1 MKDELILLVKEIAT
15 AAEKSFL
22 SLFENKESYYYCVL
36 ITTGEALPPFIS
48 AWSREALEV
57 FRKETSDED
66 ADLSKWFYGDSPY
79 FNFGEE
85 NFEIVRE
92 LFYVRKLDLDDEI
105 EYFKEIDF
113 RIEAMV
119 LAMELL
125 DKKGIF
131 SLNQPRDKVYI
142 NVEVVPPDSSNTIR
156 ALRLNKKEDISDWLN
171 EVAEDDL

>member
-1 MKDELILLVKEIAT
+1 MKEELSLLAKEIAI

-22 SLFENKESYYYCVL
+22 SLFKNNESYYYCVL
-36 ITTGEALPPFIS
+36 VTTGEALPPFIS
-48 AWSREALEV
+48 AWSAEALKV
-57 FRKETSDED
+57 FAEQTSKED

-92 LFYVRKLDLDDEI
+92 LFYDREI
-105 EYFKEIDF
+105 HLNNDFSKEIDF

-131 SLNQPRDKVYI
+131 SLNQPRNNVYV
-142 NVEVVPPDSSNTIR
+142 NVEVMPPDYTNTLR
-156 ALRLNKKEDISDWLN
+156 ALRLNKKDDILDWLN
-171 EVAEDDL
+171 EASEDNF